1 MGIFRYLV
9 ITYLDKRVCD
19 YVNRLLNQEF
29 IGNIITELRVKGF
42 YFIINEDFT
51 EDDANIIYTKISKYF
66 SNVLFF
72 ELNQEKKFFII
83 NIEGKKSVLKLI
95 DSSIHNLKRRWV
107 TSQQKNEPFEM
118 HYKEWERQV
127 ELRKIIEK
135 HRF

>member
-9 ITYLDKRVCD
+9 ITYLDKKVCD

-29 IGNIITELRVKGF
+29 IENIITELRVKGF

-51 EDDANIIYTKISKYF
+51 EDDANIIYTKILKHF

-72 ELNQEKKFFII
+72 ELNQEKKFFIV

-95 DSSIHNLKRRWV
+95 DSSIYNLKRRWV
-107 TSQQKNEPFEM
+107 TSQQKNESFEL
-118 HYKEWERQV
+118 HYKEWERQI